1 MATTTLDLP
10 TEFQELLD
18 DFRMV
23 PVRTTASHIQVFHAG
38 PYCLHVAESEECA
51 ESEAIRL
58 NWLMNKVPVAEVVWQ
73 RGNLVLLTRRTGHA
87 IDTGATSAEESARML
102 GHALALW
109 HQVDTSTAPAELR
122 GDTSEC
128 LVHGQFSV
136 DAVLWS
142 HGEVASYLDV
152 DRAHCGDPYED
163 LAAAATHLHA
173 VYQADVREPLFDGYG
188 LSAFDEHRWRSAMAR
203 LPRVAVM

>member
-38 PYCLHVAESEECA
+38 PYCLHVAESEELA
-51 ESEAIRL
+51 QSEATRL
-58 NWLMNKVPVAEVVWQ
+58 NWLKGNVPVAEVVWQ
-73 RGNLVLLTRRTGHA
+73 RGNLVLLTRRTGHPIDSNA
-87 IDTGATSAEESARML
+87 ISADEAARML
-102 GHALALW
+102 GHALAQW
-109 HQVDTSTAPAELR
+109 HQVDTSTAPDEMR
-122 GDTSEC
+122 ETPSEC
-128 LVHGQFSV
+128 LVHGQFSLN
-136 DAVLWS
+136 AVLWS
-142 HGEVASYLDV
+142 QDEVASFVDV

-163 LAAAATHLHA
+163 LAAAAVHLHA
-173 VYQADVREPLFDGYG
+173 TYQTDVREALFEGYG
-188 LSAFDEHRWRSAMAR
+188 LSSFDEQRWRSAMAH